1 MVPIGSMWRIGFRVI
16 RPSMRAVGSPQRL
29 AVQACAD
36 SCTLMAN
43 RNAII
48 WNAIPTRSCDIGE
61 SLILAGGRALQRLEV
76 RGQIAEV
83 RSGYELRATSYERI
97 GCPQLTTHG
106 PSLVAHGYLCNLT
119 SAMGS
124 TVRHGRGRRPGGRGR
139 VSWFRSFR
147 VYR

>member
-1 MVPIGSMWRIGFRVI
+1 MWRIGFRVI

-76 RGQIAEV
+76 RGQIVEV
-83 RSGYELRATSYERI
+83 RSGYELRATSYELRANRL
-97 GCPQLTTHG
+97 PEAHD
-106 PSLVAHGYLCNLT
+106 PWPVARSARLPLQSDLCNGFYCPART
-119 SAMGS
+119 GE
-124 TVRHGRGRRPGGRGR
+124 TTRRPGARFL
-139 VSWFRSFR
+139 VSLFSCL
-147 VYR
+147 